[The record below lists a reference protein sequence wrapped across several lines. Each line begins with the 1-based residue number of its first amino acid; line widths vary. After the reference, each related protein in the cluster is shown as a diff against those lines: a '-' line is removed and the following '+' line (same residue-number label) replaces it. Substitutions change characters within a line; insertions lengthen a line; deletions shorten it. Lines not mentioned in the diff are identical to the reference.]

1 MGLIRIYYIL
11 MKYLNMSEERIVEI
25 VKDIWL
31 WNLQRDCVFND
42 NKLDNKLIIEEID
55 EYGKA
60 LKLYNEKKRDSAA
73 VEVLDGLA
81 DIIFVIIGI
90 KLRAIF
96 YYKQGNREEVG
107 EKILNT
113 SLSLCPKELL
123 SYVDPVLTAVI
134 RSNNTKPKEK
144 DVNGKIIKG
153 ENYIAP
159 TEEIK
164 LLLNIK

>member
-1 MGLIRIYYIL
+1 MKLIRIYYIL
-11 MKYLNMSEERIVEI
+11 MKYLNISEESIIEI

-31 WNLQRDCVFND
+31 WNLERDCIFND
-42 NKLDNKLIIEEID
+42 DNLNNKLIIEEID
-55 EYGKA
+55 EYENA
-60 LKLYNEKKRDSAA
+60 LKLYNEKKRDSA

-90 KLRAIF
+90 KLRSVF
-96 YYKQGNREEVG
+96 YYYPGNKINKYEDILEVM
-107 EKILNT
+107 
-113 SLSLCPKELL
+113 LSLCPKELL
-123 SYVDPVLTAVI
+123 SYVDPVLIAVI

-159 TEEIK
+159 TKEIK
-164 LLLNIK
+164 LLLDIK